1 MRAPFSDMT
10 IDSGVV
16 ARSAD
21 CERLDTITILDEL
34 LVHSLRLRNLYRYG
48 RWQTADL
55 RARRLHHLFDGHY
68 KEQLRLVDVLI
79 DRIRMVGGTGR
90 VLGADFLQDTQFSYA
105 LRGRQ
110 PLTRLLR
117 ELRNTHELVLSVARP
132 ERQINRS
139 WARDFAV
146 GQVVLSNDL
155 QNWSVSEQCATF
167 DTRQTFR
174 QTQCTET

>member
-1 MRAPFSDMT
+1 MHAPFSGMT
-10 IDSGVV
+10 IDSAVV
-16 ARSAD
+16 VCGAD
-21 CERLDTITILDEL
+21 CERLDTILTLDEL
-34 LVHSLRLRNLYRYG
+34 LVLSLRLRNLYRYG
-48 RWQTADL
+48 RWQTAEL

-90 VLGADFLQDTQFSYA
+90 VLGADFLQDTQFFYA

-110 PLTRLLR
+110 PLTPLLR

-132 ERQINRS
+132 ARQINRS
-139 WARDFAV
+139 WVRDFAV

-155 QNWSVSEQCATF
+155 QNWSVRCATYY
-167 DTRQTFR
+167 TRQTFR
-174 QTQCTET
+174 HTQCTET